1 MARSPPSSQGTRS
14 GRTRVRVY
22 QSEDS
27 SDEELL
33 RGPKK
38 ALSSKR
44 KRVAS
49 DSESDFVLEEEEDQ
63 SDEEDEDEDVAE
75 AEEEESTDER
85 ESTGTPAL
93 TESAGAS
100 AEPSEVTTPMSQ
112 HGNRFEVLDDDC
124 FKNGTDPVVV
134 APIKVD
140 AGLPKSSLAIATVT
154 QGQSTKKFKQ
164 TRLSFGKPAA
174 QSPAKSQSSRV
185 RRATPDFIASDDDSD
200 FGGPS
205 KKRRKSAS
213 STKSKPS
220 TSSSAHW
227 VPEFRKDRKV
237 KYRDFVPDM
246 PKATLMAA
254 AAKDDALE
262 GRLPPMHDLD
272 DIFADIV
279 KRCDTTAIVE
289 LAKTLQGRPLRVA
302 TMCSGTESPLLALNL
317 MSRASKAQH
326 GIDIEVH
333 HVFSCEIEPYKQAY
347 IERNFAPPLLFRD
360 VCELGDDQAHT
371 AYGAL
376 VDVPGDVDLLV
387 AGTSCVDYSGLNNKR
402 KGMEE
407 GGESGRTFYGMLNW
421 VERHKPAIVILENVK
436 SAPWAG
442 VAQAF
447 VDIDYDAAFCNT
459 FDTKHYYIPHTRQRG
474 YLIATHN
481 NKDDYPANWEA
492 LTKSMSRPASSTLE
506 SFLLP
511 TDDPRIQHVRLQFAL
526 GEGYGKGRSTIDWS
540 RCQGRHERARDEEA
554 LGKSRPFTAWE
565 EGGGCKL
572 SHDAWNE
579 WALPMP
585 ERVLDLLDITTLR
598 CAKEG
603 FDPNFKSRVWEL
615 SQNVDRNIASSK
627 PGTVGCLT
635 PSGMPYLTSRGGPL
649 VGIEALA
656 LQGLPIDELL
666 LSRETNDQLQ
676 NLAGN
681 AMSSTVVG
689 TCVMA
694 ALLIAQPDL
703 AARRQGKDV
712 SMEIEKSQEV
722 QEKPDSVLGQLVR
735 KPYDLDDH
743 AQHLDLGHLLKH
755 AVESAQRCSCEG
767 RTGVSDKKIF
777 KCSACEHTACATC
790 KGRPEHLFELDER
803 SRQRPEAF
811 EAQLKKYLPMR
822 LRLQLGDAAISSRGL
837 RTVDTF
843 AQWRNHVSKV
853 CQDVVLHFSGLL
865 RQRKWTAVFLGNQTR
880 LELILDPQTPHWDLY
895 VEPNAE
901 EASRGALRAL
911 LLRPVAR
918 MELQR
923 GARDL
928 LTGCWQLNLP
938 VAESMRA
945 TITGSGALVPSWE
958 ANLGLGGGYAGT
970 ERWSAMHVHVDGPLG
985 EDLDGEYELL
995 GQCGTANGALHVKR
1009 NRDSRAA
1016 RTYLF
1021 LDPHRLEGKEADSFV
1036 FAPNFDPLPF
1046 PLERAVIGRLQPG
1059 WRLPGPIETTSS
1071 TVDLLSESRWLD
1083 HDSMSL
1089 TTVEPSHASSME
1101 VPRIAH
1107 MPGQFRTCLESVAV
1121 LACRATIPAQRGSQD
1136 VWPAQDAQWQI
1147 VDLEHKT
1154 LVTFDK
1160 LAWLVDRVPGIDAF
1174 STWMPG
1180 PQVDVECASCAV
1192 CAPARPAVHWLQIP
1206 GRQPVPVENEQQA
1219 APYEQALKNRP
1230 SPFVMHLRV
1239 DGDVA
1244 TARIGVNALTLMHRA
1259 LSRLPPRQ
1267 DTAPATLSWKLSAID
1282 KALDEFNIPSYKLRS
1297 NRADSEAPT
1306 PALFRLELRKEQR
1319 RSLSW
1324 MLDQEAD
1331 AVAPFVEEEVS
1342 EGLLTPMGWR
1352 AEGKATRPVT
1362 VRGGVV
1368 ADAVGYGKT
1377 AITLGLVAARRQAA
1391 RERKPSKD
1399 KRYIQTKATL
1409 VIVPP
1414 HLCKQWANEVTKFTG
1429 DKLKVRVIHSKAE
1442 LNATTIE
1449 DIKEADL
1456 IIMSVTIYK
1465 SDAYFE
1471 SLSRLAAANPLP
1483 AKAGRFFE
1491 AALTQSLAALRNR
1504 MQELQTEGVA
1514 KVLDSVKRRVD
1525 FDETHLASAKRSK
1538 RLIGQA
1544 YADAHAEEGDR
1555 ATTTGGKSKPKQ
1567 KAKSKRHA
1575 SDSEEDDFLDDSPP
1589 RRKAAKPKTS
1599 SIPADPW
1606 GLGSAS
1612 ARKSFGSLRAMPLEC
1627 FMWERV
1633 VVDEFHYIAANA
1645 DRAFSAIRNLASH
1658 STWILSGTPPTAD
1671 FADVKSIAAFL
1682 NIHLGVDDDADS
1694 SKQSVRSRREKERT
1708 LVERFR
1714 NFVEIRSPA
1723 WHHRRQALAQ
1733 GFLDQFVRQNIAEI
1747 DEIPFTEHMQAVQ
1760 MPAAERACYL
1770 ELAHTIESLD
1780 LRLARRVFKASASA
1794 TAAKKKG
1801 TDGGNDRDERLRKT
1815 VGQSSSP
1822 EEALS
1827 RQAAHFMLDDIET
1840 TDAIEACDFIVR
1852 ERRRQRDECLKQL
1865 RREIREVAI
1874 PQHFVCLLQYA
1885 FRDDTNRPLVTFAR
1899 NVENSAW
1906 GDAHCKP
1913 QLTKML
1919 AEVGCTVEELDERA
1933 GRRRFP
1939 KLKKKAETSISD
1951 NWEQEFALRNTV
1963 HLLQRLRNEYW
1974 AREQSLRYFTQV
1986 RDIQRARVKS
1996 AASLNIVCPSPQC
2009 SKRGRQLELSDISL
2023 ASTCG
2028 HTGCHDCVLR
2038 EAYIGKC
2045 CTQDCNALAKPT
2057 SIVKASTLGVEEK
2070 GTRYGIKLQRI
2081 ADLLRSLSTNDRVLL
2096 FVQYDGLLAKVAEI
2110 LRESNISFVRLQGT
2124 ALRRSDQLDSFQNG
2138 DERCLLL
2145 NIADESAA
2153 GSNLTVANHVIF
2165 LSPLIMEEAQQYHQ
2179 TMEQARGRAIRFG
2192 QTKQVHIWRFAC
2204 RDTIDAQTILAR
2216 EGASLENK
2224 ESSRAQ

>member
-1 MARSPPSSQGTRS
+1 MARFPPSSQGTRS
-14 GRTRVRVY
+14 GRSRVRVY
-22 QSEDS
+22 QIEDSSDEELLRGPKKALSSKGKRIASDSESDFVLEEEDQSDEEDEDEDIEDS

-44 KRVAS
+44 KRIAS
-49 DSESDFVLEEEEDQ
+49 DSESDFVLEEEDQ

-93 TESAGAS
+93 TESMGAS
-100 AEPSEVTTPMSQ
+100 AESSEVTTPMNQ
-112 HGNRFEVLDDDC
+112 PGNRFEVLDDDC

-140 AGLPKSSLAIATVT
+140 AGLAKSSLAIVTVT
-154 QGQSTKKFKQ
+154 QGQSTKKFRQ
-164 TRLSFGKPAA
+164 TRLSFGKSAA

-185 RRATPDFIASDDDSD
+185 QRATPDFIASDDDSD

-220 TSSSAHW
+220 TSSSVHW

-237 KYRDFVPDM
+237 KYRNFVPDM

-272 DIFADIV
+272 EIFADIV

-317 MSRASKAQH
+317 MSRACKAQH

-347 IERNFAPPLLFRD
+347 IERNFAPPILFRD

-387 AGTSCVDYSGLNNKR
+387 AGTSCVDYSGLNNKK

-712 SMEIEKSQEV
+712 SMEIEKKIQEV

-735 KPYDLDDH
+735 QPYDLDDH
-743 AQHLDLGHLLKH
+743 AQDLDLGHLLKH

-837 RTVDTF
+837 QTVDTF
-843 AQWRNHVSKV
+843 AQWRTHVNKV
-853 CQDVVLHFSGLL
+853 CQDVVLHFNGLL

-911 LLRPVAR
+911 LLRP
-918 MELQR
+918 
-923 GARDL
+923 
-928 LTGCWQLNLP
+928 
-938 VAESMRA
+938 
-945 TITGSGALVPSWE
+945 
-958 ANLGLGGGYAGT
+958 
-970 ERWSAMHVHVDGPLG
+970 
-985 EDLDGEYELL
+985 
-995 GQCGTANGALHVKR
+995 CGTANGALHVKR

-1071 TVDLLSESRWLD
+1071 TVDLLSESR
-1083 HDSMSL
+1083 
-1089 TTVEPSHASSME
+1089 
-1101 VPRIAH
+1101 
-1107 MPGQFRTCLESVAV
+1107 
-1121 LACRATIPAQRGSQD
+1121 
-1136 VWPAQDAQWQI
+1136 
-1147 VDLEHKT
+1147 
-1154 LVTFDK
+1154 
-1160 LAWLVDRVPGIDAF
+1160 
-1174 STWMPG
+1174 
-1180 PQVDVECASCAV
+1180 
-1192 CAPARPAVHWLQIP
+1192 
-1206 GRQPVPVENEQQA
+1206 
-1219 APYEQALKNRP
+1219 
-1230 SPFVMHLRV
+1230 
-1239 DGDVA
+1239 
-1244 TARIGVNALTLMHRA
+1244 
-1259 LSRLPPRQ
+1259 Q
-1267 DTAPATLSWKLSAID
+1267 DTAPATLSWRLSAID

-1297 NRADSEAPT
+1297 NREDTEAPT

-1324 MLDQEAD
+1324 MLGQEAD

-1352 AEGKATRPVT
+1352 AEGKATRPVM

-1429 DKLKVRVIHSKAE
+1429 NKLKVRVIHSKAE
-1442 LNATTIE
+1442 LNAATIE
-1449 DIKEADL
+1449 NIKEADL

-1525 FDETHLASAKRSK
+1525 FDETHLTSAKRSK

-1555 ATTTGGKSKPKQ
+1555 TTTTGGKRKPKQ

-1747 DEIPFTEHMQAVQ
+1747 DEIPFTEHMQA
-1760 MPAAERACYL
+1760 
-1770 ELAHTIESLD
+1770 
-1780 LRLARRVFKASASA
+1780 
-1794 TAAKKKG
+1794 
-1801 TDGGNDRDERLRKT
+1801 
-1815 VGQSSSP
+1815 
-1822 EEALS
+1822 
-1827 RQAAHFMLDDIET
+1827 AAHFMLDDIET

-1865 RREIREVAI
+1865 RREIHEVAI

-1919 AEVGCTVEELDERA
+1919 AQVGCTVEELDERA

-1974 AREQSLRYFTQV
+1974 AREQSLRYFTQ
-1986 RDIQRARVKS
+1986 
-1996 AASLNIVCPSPQC
+1996 
-2009 SKRGRQLELSDISL
+2009 
-2023 ASTCG
+2023 
-2028 HTGCHDCVLR
+2028 
-2038 EAYIGKC
+2038 
-2045 CTQDCNALAKPT
+2045 
-2057 SIVKASTLGVEEK
+2057 
-2070 GTRYGIKLQRI
+2070 
-2081 ADLLRSLSTNDRVLL
+2081 
-2096 FVQYDGLLAKVAEI
+2096 YDGLLAKVAEI

-2124 ALRRSDQLDSFQNG
+2124 ALLRSDQLDSFQNG

-2216 EGASLENK
+2216 EGASLEDK